1 MIMVMPMAV
10 SVIIAT
16 CLMMH
21 YRIHYGAALLTGVRK
36 GGLSKPVGCVV
47 NQCFLVVRTG
57 KMLEPHQVVGRR
69 CEQEINLLSLD
80 GQL

>member
-1 MIMVMPMAV
+1 MVMPMTV

-21 YRIHYGAALLTGVRK
+21 YRIHDGAAPLTGVRK
-36 GGLSKPVGCVV
+36 GGLSKPVGYVV

-57 KMLEPHQVVGRR
+57 TMLEPQQVVGRR

>member
-57 KMLEPHQVVGRR
+57 KMLEPHQV
-69 CEQEINLLSLD
+69 CLLYTSPSPRD
-80 GQL
+80 